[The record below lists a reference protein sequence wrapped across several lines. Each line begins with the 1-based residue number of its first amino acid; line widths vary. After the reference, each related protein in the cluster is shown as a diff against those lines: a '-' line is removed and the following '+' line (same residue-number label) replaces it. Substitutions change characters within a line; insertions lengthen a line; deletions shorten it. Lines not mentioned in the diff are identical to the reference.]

1 MDVVTDT
8 RYISP
13 CRLRVDIMSTT
24 KGLSRREV
32 ADIYQTYGSLM
43 RRRCFFVIK
52 SESLADDVLQTVFVN
67 LIRYGASFRE
77 ANSKL
82 AFLYTSCDRACWAL
96 VDKRKRRDVREEAY
110 IHPKPAPAVERI
122 AHRDLVLKVL
132 DRLGPDLRE
141 LAMLLYVDGVSQ
153 GEAGDRLGVSRQTI
167 NKRVKEMTQ
176 IAQQL
181 QEESS

>member
-1 MDVVTDT
+1 M
-8 RYISP
+8 
-13 CRLRVDIMSTT
+13 
-24 KGLSRREV
+24 
-32 ADIYQTYGSLM
+32 
-43 RRRCFFVIK
+43 VI
-52 SESLADDVLQTVFVN
+52 A
-67 LIRYGASFRE
+67 R
-77 ANSKL
+77 
-82 AFLYTSCDRACWAL
+82 
-96 VDKRKRRDVREEAY
+96 
-110 IHPKPAPAVERI
+110 
-122 AHRDLVLKVL
+122 